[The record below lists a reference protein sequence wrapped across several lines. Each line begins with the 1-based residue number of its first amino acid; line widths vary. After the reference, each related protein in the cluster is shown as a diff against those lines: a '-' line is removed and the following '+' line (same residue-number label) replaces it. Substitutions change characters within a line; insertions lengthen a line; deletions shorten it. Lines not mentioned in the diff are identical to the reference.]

1 MASGDS
7 EYSRIIHTEHTFTSD
22 VLHVTTL
29 ITEGTHGIL
38 TADAHG
44 IKDIISHATTTEC
57 VEDGTAVDI
66 AALNRDGA
74 ITTGETEV

>member
-7 EYSRIIHTEHTFTSD
+7 ESSHIIHTEHTSTSD

-29 ITEGTHGIL
+29 ITEVTHGIL
-38 TADAHG
+38 TADALG
-44 IKDIISHATTTEC
+44 IRDIISHVTTMEC

-66 AALNRDGA
+66 AALSRDGA
-74 ITTGETEV
+74 ITTAETEA

>member
-7 EYSRIIHTEHTFTSD
+7 ESSHIIHTEHTSTSD

-29 ITEGTHGIL
+29 ITEVMHGIL
-38 TADAHG
+38 MVDALG
-44 IKDIISHATTTEC
+44 IRDIISHVTTTEC

-66 AALNRDGA
+66 AALSRDGA
-74 ITTGETEV
+74 ITTGETEA